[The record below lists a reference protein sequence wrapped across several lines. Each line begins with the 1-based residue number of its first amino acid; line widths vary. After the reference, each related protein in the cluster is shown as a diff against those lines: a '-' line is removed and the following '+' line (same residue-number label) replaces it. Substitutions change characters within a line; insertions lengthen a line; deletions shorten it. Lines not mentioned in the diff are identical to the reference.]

1 MSTALGQSYGT
12 AKVSLPEFV
21 LDQQITLIKS
31 RNDKPELPTGI
42 EILDRHILGLHRR
55 QVTIIAG
62 RPGEG
67 KSSVATAIAMHLADM
82 GKKVLYLSM
91 EMPAGDILERM
102 MCGFCDIDAGDL
114 QRGKLPSDFDVRVK
128 TFRDFLT
135 RTQLRIKDG
144 WGYDLEEVRHL
155 LDEESGPHKPDVM
168 VIDHVNKVRMGKY
181 PTKREAISEYASEV
195 ERLSIQHNMAT
206 LLLAQINRDAL
217 KNKNSKP
224 SLENLK
230 ECGDLEVTAATVI
243 MLQWKTLDRSQK
255 DMTETAFDFHIEKQR
270 YGQAGTTIRV
280 DFHAAKNKFV
290 WAEDNLFNPTEN
302 VNGSAPAI
310 PIENLIPQTPQEE
323 AVKETFRAD
332 ING

>member
-1 MSTALGQSYGT
+1 MTTALGKSYGT
-12 AKVSLPEFV
+12 AKVHLPEDV
-21 LDQQITLIKS
+21 LDAQIDLIKH

-42 EILDRHILGLHRR
+42 EILDNHILGLHRR

-67 KSSVATAIAMHLADM
+67 KSSVATAIAMHLADRN
-82 GKKVLYLSM
+82 KKVLYLSM

-102 MCGFCDIDAGDL
+102 MCGFCDMDAGEL
-114 QRGKLPSDFDVRVK
+114 QRGRVPADFDVRYK
-128 TFRDFLT
+128 AFRDFLT

-144 WGYDLEEVRHL
+144 WGYDLEEVHHL
-155 LDEESGPHKPDVM
+155 LDEESGPHKPDVL

-217 KNKNSKP
+217 KNKGSKP

-280 DFHAAKNKFV
+280 DFHAARNKFV
-290 WAEDNLFNPTEN
+290 WAEDNLFQPT
-302 VNGSAPAI
+302 I
-310 PIENLIPQTPQEE
+310 TPDQIVAETPVAE